1 MGEERFEFHQLPRDV
16 ESEVGAQ
23 AKDTVELFEK
33 WCEKWRSGAVK
44 TAAYQPQG
52 PEWGNEICNFSLQQT
67 LSVLPEGDVYTGTSN
82 FYSSINVFLNP
93 LLAYLCRI
101 SSRAQWLTQY

>member
-1 MGEERFEFHQLPRDV
+1 MGEEEKFEFHQLPRDV

-52 PEWGNEICNFSLQQT
+52 SEWENEICNFSLQQT
-67 LSVLPEGDVYTGTSN
+67 LSDLPEGGVYTGTSN
-82 FYSSINVFLNP
+82 FYSSINIF
-93 LLAYLCRI
+93 
-101 SSRAQWLTQY
+101 